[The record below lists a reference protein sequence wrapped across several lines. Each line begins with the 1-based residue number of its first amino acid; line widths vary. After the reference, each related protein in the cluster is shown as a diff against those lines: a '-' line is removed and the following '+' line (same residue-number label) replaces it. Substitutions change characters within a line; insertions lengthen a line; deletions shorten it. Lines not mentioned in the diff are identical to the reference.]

1 MSGAKAARKRQSLW
15 GTLRAASGS
24 YRRLYGYVKPY
35 RMRFLIGLGLGL
47 AYGGVTS
54 LFPLAIARVTST
66 VFHGAAPNPMA
77 LRSNLQVLDTGPK
90 INSIVLVCLAIPA
103 IMTVRSLCSYG
114 STYCMQWVSNKVV
127 TDIRDQLFS
136 KMVRHSMDF
145 FNKMRSG
152 FLMSRI
158 TNDTRIMQMA
168 LTTVGS
174 DIFKQPITIV
184 GAISMLLL
192 MDWKFTVVTL
202 ILFPTCLLPLR
213 IYGRRARKAV
223 QSEQEGMGEMV
234 VTMQETFAGIR
245 VIKSFAREAHQE
257 KQFKRS
263 NQVQFSQMMRMIRS
277 MEAVGPLVET
287 IAAIGVG
294 MALLYVY
301 AANLSVGRFFGL
313 ISGIFILYEPIKTL
327 SKIHIVMQ
335 RSIAATSAIFSILD
349 SPPTVQD
356 VPNAVALSS
365 SRGRI
370 DFENVTFRY
379 ANTAT
384 DALSDLTLHFEPG
397 KTHALVGASGAGK
410 STILSLIL
418 RLYDPTAGAVKIDGR
433 DLRSVTQKSLREQ
446 IGLVTQETFLFHDTI
461 FNNILFG
468 QLDAT
473 PEEIYEAARAAYAHD
488 FIMAQPK
495 GYQTVIGDK
504 GCLLS
509 GGQQQRLAIA
519 RAILKN
525 APILLLDEATSSLD
539 SESEQQIQKALAEL
553 AAGRTVIAIAHRL
566 STVLSADQIIV
577 MDCGNVKE
585 IGTHAELLEKSG
597 YYRRLYDHQFNRIQK
612 EPAVEAGIL
621 VEELV

>member
-1 MSGAKAARKRQSLW
+1 MRGAKRAKKKQSLW
-15 GTLRAASGS
+15 QTLRDASGS

-35 RMRFLIGLGLGL
+35 KGRFILGLALGL
-47 AYGGVTS
+47 AYGGVNS

-66 VFHGAAPNPMA
+66 IFKGAAPNPMA
-77 LRSNLQVLDTGPK
+77 ASQNLEVLNTGPK
-90 INSIVLVCLAIPA
+90 INSIVLICLAIPA

-127 TDIRDQLFS
+127 TDIRSQLFS
-136 KMVRHSMDF
+136 KIVRNSMDF
-145 FNKMRSG
+145 FNKARSG
-152 FLMSRI
+152 FLMSVI
-158 TNDTRIMQMA
+158 TNNTRIVQMA
-168 LTTVGS
+168 LTTIGS
-174 DIFKQPITIV
+174 DVFKQPITII
-184 GAISMLLL
+184 GAISVLLV

-202 ILFPTCLLPLR
+202 ILFPACLLPLR
-213 IYGRRARKAV
+213 VYGRRARKAV
-223 QSEQEGMGEMV
+223 QNEQEGMAEMV

-257 KQFKRS
+257 KEFKRS
-263 NQVQFSQMMRMIRS
+263 NQVQFSQMMRIIRS
-277 MEAVGPLVET
+277 LEAVGPLVET
-287 IAAIGVG
+287 MAAIGVG
-294 MALLYVY
+294 VALLYVY
-301 AANLSVGRFFGL
+301 VANLSVGRFFGL
-313 ISGIFILYEPIKTL
+313 ISGIFILYDPIKTL
-327 SKIHIVMQ
+327 SRIHLVMQ
-335 RSIAATSAIFSILD
+335 RSMAATSSLFSILD
-349 SPPTVQD
+349 SEPTVQD
-356 VPNAVALSS
+356 SPNAVVLSS

-384 DALSDLTLHFEPG
+384 DAISNLTLHMEPG

-418 RLYDPTAGAVKIDGR
+418 RLYDPTSGVIKVDGQ
-433 DLRSVTQKSLREQ
+433 DLHSVTQKSLREQ

-461 FNNILFG
+461 FSNIQFG
-468 QLDAT
+468 RLNAT
-473 PEEIYEAARAAYAHD
+473 PEEVREAARAAYAHD

-519 RAILKN
+519 RAVLKN

-539 SESEQQIQKALAEL
+539 SESEIQIQRALARL

-577 MDCGNVKE
+577 MDGGRIKE
-585 IGTHAELLEKSG
+585 IGTHAKLLEKSG
-597 YYRRLYDHQFNRIQK
+597 YYRRLYDHQFNRIPEEAAT
-612 EPAVEAGIL
+612 EPAFVI
-621 VEELV
+621 EELV

>member
-1 MSGAKAARKRQSLW
+1 
-15 GTLRAASGS
+15 
-24 YRRLYGYVKPY
+24 
-35 RMRFLIGLGLGL
+35 MRFLIGLGLGL

-263 NQVQFSQMMRMIRS
+263 NQMQFSQMMRMIRS

-356 VPNAVALSS
+356 VPNALALSS

-370 DFENVTFRY
+370 GFENVTFRY
-379 ANTAT
+379 ANAAT
-384 DALSDLTLHFEPG
+384 DALSNLTLHFEPG

-473 PEEIYEAARAAYAHD
+473 PKEIYEAARAAYAHD